1 MASLADAEEALRSTN
16 DKGNFLRLT
25 RLLMHG
31 GVELLREKFDSYH
44 SPANL
49 PLKLGDPVVKNLL
62 NKAKLSKPEWDALYP
77 SPGTFGKSA
86 DFDITLTFRL
96 LRTICSLTAPSTGW
110 NNPPNS
116 TDFSIEADLVRI
128 KLYRNSVYGHNRKM
142 EITDSDFHS
151 LWKEISEALL
161 RIAGSISNAK
171 RDEWKKCVDKLLND
185 TLTPEAQRYADELE
199 IWYRKDVEVK
209 DSLEHLR
216 DEIQQLKDQLQQVNQ
231 KFGKHHI

>member
-1 MASLADAEEALRSTN
+1 
-16 DKGNFLRLT
+16 
-25 RLLMHG
+25 MHG
-31 GVELLREKFDSYH
+31 GVELLREKFDSYY

-49 PLKLGDPVVKNLL
+49 PLKLGDPVVKTLL

-77 SPGTFGKSA
+77 SPGKFGKSA

-96 LRTICSLTAPSTGW
+96 LRTICSLTTPSTGW

-216 DEIQQLKDQLQQVNQ
+216 DEIQQVNIDIRQDVKDQLQQVNQ
-231 KFGKHHI
+231 KLGKHHI